1 MSLNHTES
9 LNKTWNQPGE
19 RVSENM
25 NTILTSITQPTTWYD
40 VLIAVSAAT
49 ILMIIFVSMLNALKR
64 TYDINISFTIT
75 KRVDHANKNQSI
87 TNPLDDQIKTG
98 N

>member
-25 NTILTSITQPTTWYD
+25 NEFLYD
-40 VLIAVSAAT
+40 LFIALIGSSTLAGY
-49 ILMIIFVSMLNALKR
+49 IFLAIKMKWIQIQGNFN
-64 TYDINISFTIT
+64 YEEINDYIEKKVAEEIA
-75 KRVDHANKNQSI
+75 KIQK
-87 TNPLDDQIKTG
+87 
-98 N
+98 